1 METPRRWPRFALPND
16 HHQSAAAST
25 GNSSNNILNGQSG
38 NDRLYGASG
47 NDRLTGGTGKDRLY
61 GGSGKDRLSGGTSN
75 DRLYGGT
82 GNDLLIG
89 GGGKDRVWGGR
100 GRDTFR
106 IQRGTGYTIIKD
118 FSDGADRIQL
128 GSGRSGLKLKTR
140 GDDVLVY
147 QRRDLMA
154 IVEDAAGDLKRRGKY
169 LV

>member
-1 METPRRWPRFALPND
+1 M
-16 HHQSAAAST
+16 
-25 GNSSNNILNGQSG
+25 
-38 NDRLYGASG
+38 
-47 NDRLTGGTGKDRLY
+47 
-61 GGSGKDRLSGGTSN
+61 
-75 DRLYGGT
+75 
-82 GNDLLIG
+82 IG
-89 GGGKDRVWGGR
+89 GGGKDRLWGQG

-106 IQRGTGYTIIKD
+106 IQRGTGYTIIED

-154 IVEDAAGDLKRRGKY
+154 IVEDAAGDLQRRGNY